1 MVHLS
6 VVVPA
11 LPSGNVMV
19 DVGEFGKF
27 MITPALFSPSMV
39 HRPVSPELRGVFAM
53 IDMFPVLSGHEATS
67 RPASAVVMGCTVIS
81 TSWNCVVPSVQV
93 AVSLKE

>member
-27 MITPALFSPSMV
+27 MITPALFPPSIV

-53 IDMFPVLSGHEATS
+53 IDIRVRVRSYGMQRELVWT
-67 RPASAVVMGCTVIS
+67 
-81 TSWNCVVPSVQV
+81 
-93 AVSLKE
+93 